1 MENSQ
6 DLQEGV
12 SLYNIMTYQFVA
24 NVGLRSYLSKEY
36 LSLSK
41 AEEHSVACFQQ
52 LFTEF
57 MMAFL
62 EVLPEGISEPV
73 AQLVKE
79 IEKKEL
85 AGEQSDD
92 SNKYD
97 PCSQFAE
104 NLRMY
109 RFIATSAL
117 AHYFHM
123 VYSFGISKKSARKII
138 ATHQTWTDCV
148 VEQIETHHELFTKA
162 FDQLAKEIK
171 KKEKAAK
178 VPHDLN

>member
-1 MENSQ
+1 MKNNQNSEDALTGQ
-6 DLQEGV
+6 D
-12 SLYNIMTYQFVA
+12 IMTYQFISNVA
-24 NVGLRSYLSKEY
+24 LERYLPEEY

-41 AEEHSVACFQQ
+41 AEEHNVSCFQQ
-52 LFTEF
+52 LFTEY
-57 MMAFL
+57 MMAQSQFF
-62 EVLPEGISEPV
+62 PEPISEPV
-73 AQLVKE
+73 AQLAKE

-178 VPHDLN
+178 VPQDQN